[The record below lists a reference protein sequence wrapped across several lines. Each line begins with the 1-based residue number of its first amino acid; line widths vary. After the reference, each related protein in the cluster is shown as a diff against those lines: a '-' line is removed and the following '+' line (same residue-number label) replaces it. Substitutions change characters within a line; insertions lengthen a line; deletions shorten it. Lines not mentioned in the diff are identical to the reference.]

1 MHGKQRPTWVIK
13 LTRCPVLEIWP
24 CTSGLKGNV
33 EVLAPCSQDPVVSLL
48 PSHLGGLRMKF
59 PFLTGSELM
68 MGNVSWCNASRDNV
82 SGRDELNFA
91 WDPWEAQWGVSS
103 SQPNPLNDTVAF
115 QFSVSWLCSLLE
127 WFGMGA
133 GICRV

>member
-1 MHGKQRPTWVIK
+1 
-13 LTRCPVLEIWP
+13 
-24 CTSGLKGNV
+24 
-33 EVLAPCSQDPVVSLL
+33 
-48 PSHLGGLRMKF
+48 MKF

-115 QFSVSWLCSLLE
+115 QFSVSWL
-127 WFGMGA
+127 
-133 GICRV
+133 RKKK